1 MSEFWH
7 MQWCSGGD
15 NFSFKGF
22 RFVILQKTNE
32 TECVCVCVCVC
43 EWVNVASFVKGFEWS
58 VDRSIYHLPF
68 SLIYSKD
75 FGTGPRGAQRN
86 SFSSSLNW
94 SEAGSRRGESS
105 RPLPGSLFSAACAF
119 KHTRNFPAAL
129 GSARHRPLS
138 LRLHRRADWP
148 TALIRVLSAICR
160 TYWTSGVGS
169 LEASS
174 SRTMQAIKCVVVG
187 DG

>member
-1 MSEFWH
+1 M
-7 MQWCSGGD
+7 
-15 NFSFKGF
+15 
-22 RFVILQKTNE
+22 
-32 TECVCVCVCVC
+32 CVNGWMWQVCCKAL
-43 EWVNVASFVKGFEWS
+43 WVVNKLEQRYRNAGPFT
-58 VDRSIYHLPF
+58 IY
-68 SLIYSKD
+68 SDIQSKD
-75 FGTGPRGAQRN
+75 FGTGPCGADRD
-86 SFSSSLNW
+86 SFSSWLNW

-105 RPLPGSLFSAACAF
+105 RPLPESLFSAACAF

-160 TYWTSGVGS
+160 IYWTSSAGS